1 MENQLAYKNL
11 ATDFWH
17 NVRFIS
23 AFLELALSQKCLGIN
38 LVFMGFL
45 NAKLCYLRA
54 PY

>member
-1 MENQLAYKNL
+1 MKDQLAYNNL

-23 AFLELALSQKCLGIN
+23 VFLELAVSQKCLGIK